1 MKWNLFKE
9 IDVSNKMTTEAEII
23 EYQVESS
30 SEEETEKEIFSD
42 KELIVYNDNP
52 EKKDY
57 FVGQKVAELIGYTNT
72 QQAIHNNVKDE
83 NKICF
88 KNYNGLKEPKLNSN
102 VVLITKDGIEDL
114 LMKKK
119 ELDSKAIDVLSKINI
134 DVSMFI
140 KETDLEDE
148 DEESEEESE
157 LTTYSYINNGYCFE
171 YFVGFEIT
179 TLLGYKKPTSALI
192 NVSKSNKIEFRDY
205 PGSKKPML
213 DPQTILITRDGAIEI
228 LLKTRKR
235 LTPDVIHILK
245 TFNIETTNRKCLT
258 KEQQTLS
265 SITDVFKTEK
275 YEDQYKI
282 GKYYL
287 DLFFT
292 DYKIVIECDEN
303 GHADR
308 KPWKERERMDYV
320 NENLEITDDNWIRF
334 NPDEFRF
341 DISTVIGQIYRK
353 IDEIKEIRNKEEI
366 ARLLEENK
374 MQEAPKKEGSRKCKD
389 CKIVQDIN
397 EFSPSGT
404 GTSTCCKKCSLLVG
418 VGNEKPVNQYD
429 LDGKFIKRFNSSG
442 EAEKIT
448 GFKAKNIRRNCRGV
462 IKSTKNYIW
471 RYVED
476 VIKEKKSE
484 EEHEYEIEED
494 ESDKEAS
501 DETLEAKLEVKFD
514 EDIKI
519 RNNSLIK
526 TVAQYK
532 MDGTF
537 IKTHISGHEA
547 AREMDVTPGSIY
559 GAIRNN
565 FVCKNFLWRYVEN
578 DEIVQ
583 KIEEVTAHK
592 KYMKKVN
599 VYKDGKLFKQFL
611 SITAAADGMNV
622 NKSMVRKFLEGKK
635 DKLEF
640 EWKFA

>member
-1 MKWNLFKE
+1 
-9 IDVSNKMTTEAEII
+9 MTTESEII
-23 EYQVESS
+23 EYNIESS
-30 SEEETEKEIFSD
+30 EDQDKLSD
-42 KELIVYNDNP
+42 KDLTVYNDNP

-57 FVGQKVAELIGYTNT
+57 FIAHKIATLMGYTNT
-72 QQAIHNNVKDE
+72 KQAIQNNVKDE
-83 NKICF
+83 NKIYF
-88 KNYNGLKEPKLNSN
+88 RDYTGLQEPKLNSN

-114 LMKKK
+114 LLKKK
-119 ELDSKAIDVLSKINI
+119 ELDSEAIDVLSKINV
-134 DVSMFI
+134 DVSMFVTEPDSN
-140 KETDLEDE
+140 KEEYE
-148 DEESEEESE
+148 EESEEEGE

-171 YFVGFEIT
+171 YFVGYEIT
-179 TLLGYKKPTSALI
+179 ALLGYKNAVQTLV

-205 PGSKKPML
+205 PGVKKPKL
-213 DPQTILITRDGAIEI
+213 DPKTILITRDGAIEI
-228 LLKTRKR
+228 LIKTRKR
-235 LTPDVIHILK
+235 LTPDVMHILK

-320 NENLEITDDNWIRF
+320 NENMGITDDNWIRF

-341 DISTVIGQIYRK
+341 DISTVIAKIHRK
-353 IDEIKEIRNKEEI
+353 MDEIKEEEHRRILEEEI
-366 ARLLEENK
+366 KKKDEEIKKIMENNVTG
-374 MQEAPKKEGSRKCKD
+374 APKKEGSRKCRD
-389 CKIVQDIN
+389 CKIVQDIS

-404 GTSTCCKKCSLLVG
+404 GTATSCKKCSLLVG

-429 LDGKFIKRFNSSG
+429 LDGKFIKRFNSAV

-448 GFKAKNIRRNCRGV
+448 GFKANNISRNCRGV
-462 IKSTKNYIW
+462 IKSTKNYVW

-476 VIKEKKSE
+476 LIKEKKSE
-484 EEHEYEIEED
+484 EEHEYEIEE
-494 ESDKEAS
+494 ESDKEGTIEETS
-501 DETLEAKLEVKFD
+501 DGALEETLE

-519 RNNSLIK
+519 RNNSVIK

-537 IKTHISGHEA
+537 IKTHVSGHEA

-599 VYKDGKLFKQFL
+599 VYNKDGELHKQFL

-635 DKLEF
+635 DEKYNF
-640 EWKFA
+640 EWRFA

>member
-1 MKWNLFKE
+1 M
-9 IDVSNKMTTEAEII
+9 
-23 EYQVESS
+23 
-30 SEEETEKEIFSD
+30 EEE
-42 KELIVYNDNP
+42 
-52 EKKDY
+52 
-57 FVGQKVAELIGYTNT
+57 
-72 QQAIHNNVKDE
+72 
-83 NKICF
+83 KI
-88 KNYNGLKEPKLNSN
+88 E
-102 VVLITKDGIEDL
+102 
-114 LMKKK
+114 
-119 ELDSKAIDVLSKINI
+119 
-134 DVSMFI
+134 FI
-140 KETDLEDE
+140 IE
-148 DEESEEESE
+148 DEEEFDEMNNETNDEAELSVKKGEKE
-157 LTTYSYINNGYCFE
+157 LTTFSYISKGTYIFFE
-171 YFVGFEIT
+171 YFVGYEISA
-179 TLLGYKKPTSALI
+179 LLGYKNPKNIITN
-192 NVSKSNKIEFRDY
+192 NVSKSNQLLFRDY
-205 PGSKKPML
+205 PGEKIPHL
-213 DPQTILITRDGAIEI
+213 DPRTILITREGAIEI

-235 LTPDVIHILK
+235 LTPDVMHILK

-320 NENLEITDDNWIRF
+320 NENMGITDDNWIRF

-374 MQEAPKKEGSRKCKD
+374 MKEAPKKEAPKKEGSRKCRD

-404 GTSTCCKKCSLLVG
+404 GTATSCKKCSLLVG

-429 LDGKFIKRFNSSG
+429 LDGKFIKRFNSAV

-448 GFKAKNIRRNCRGV
+448 GFKANNISRNCRGV
-462 IKSTKNYIW
+462 IKSTKNYVW

-476 VIKEKKSE
+476 LIKEKKSE
-484 EEHEYEIEED
+484 EEHEYEIEE
-494 ESDKEAS
+494 ESDKEETS
-501 DETLEAKLEVKFD
+501 DGALEETLD

-519 RNNSLIK
+519 RNNSVIK

-537 IKTHISGHEA
+537 IKTYLSGHEA
-547 AREMDVTPGSIY
+547 AREMDVTAASIY
-559 GAIRNN
+559 SAIRNN

-635 DKLEF
+635 DKLDF
-640 EWKFA
+640 EWRFA

>member
-1 MKWNLFKE
+1 
-9 IDVSNKMTTEAEII
+9 MTTESEII
-23 EYQVESS
+23 EYQIESS
-30 SEEETEKEIFSD
+30 SDEDPENLSSD

-52 EKKDY
+52 EKKEY
-57 FVGQKVAELIGYTNT
+57 FIAHKIATLVGYANT
-72 QQAIHNNVKDE
+72 KDAISKNVKDE
-83 NKICF
+83 NKISF
-88 KNYNGLKEPKLNSN
+88 KDYNGKKEPKLNSN

-119 ELDSKAIDVLSKINI
+119 ELDSNAIDVLSKINI
-134 DVSMFI
+134 DVSMFVSDSD
-140 KETDLEDE
+140 K
-148 DEESEEESE
+148 EESEEEGE

-171 YFVGFEIT
+171 YFVGYEIT
-179 TLLGYKKPTSALI
+179 ALLGYKNAVQTLV

-205 PGSKKPML
+205 PGSKKPKL
-213 DPQTILITRDGAIEI
+213 DPKTILITRDGAIEI
-228 LLKTRKR
+228 LIKTRKR
-235 LTPDVIHILK
+235 LTPDVMHILK

-341 DISTVIGQIYRK
+341 DISTVIGKIYRK

-366 ARLLEENK
+366 TRLLEENK
-374 MQEAPKKEGSRKCKD
+374 MKEAPKKEGIRKCRD

-448 GFKAKNIRRNCRGV
+448 GIKAKNIRRNCRGV
-462 IKSTKNYIW
+462 IKSTKNYVW

-476 VIKEKKSE
+476 LIKEKKSE
-484 EEHEYEIEED
+484 EEHEYEIEE
-494 ESDKEAS
+494 ETL
-501 DETLEAKLEVKFD
+501 DETLEETLD

-519 RNNSLIK
+519 RNNSVIK

-537 IKTHISGHEA
+537 IKTYISGHEA
-547 AREMDVTPGSIY
+547 AREMDVTTGSIY

-578 DEIVQ
+578 DEIVE

-611 SITAAADGMNV
+611 SITAAAYGMNV

-635 DKLEF
+635 DKLDF
-640 EWKFA
+640 EWKFV